1 MKFIELL
8 IRRPVLS
15 TVMTVIILM
24 IGGVSYTRLTL
35 RQFPEVDKPIITVRT
50 SLEGA
55 SPQIIEAQLTRPLEE
70 ALGGIEG
77 LDYMTS
83 RSDTENSSI
92 KLNFKVDRNIDL
104 AAADVRDRLQ
114 KVRNQLPDDAQDP
127 LITKADAD
135 AAPLI

>member
-55 SPQIIEAQLTRPLEE
+55 SPQIIEHSVDTTF
-70 ALGGIEG
+70 GG
-77 LDYMTS
+77 
-83 RSDTENSSI
+83 SS
-92 KLNFKVDRNIDL
+92 
-104 AAADVRDRLQ
+104 
-114 KVRNQLPDDAQDP
+114 
-127 LITKADAD
+127 
-135 AAPLI
+135 

>member
-50 SLEGA
+50 SLE
-55 SPQIIEAQLTRPLEE
+55 ERVL
-70 ALGGIEG
+70 
-77 LDYMTS
+77 
-83 RSDTENSSI
+83 
-92 KLNFKVDRNIDL
+92 KLLKL
-104 AAADVRDRLQ
+104 S
-114 KVRNQLPDDAQDP
+114 
-127 LITKADAD
+127 
-135 AAPLI
+135 